1 MSKIINTNTCIRR
14 QDVNKVNSKSMSV
27 TFFTCRYYYILTDF
41 LHCLVHIL
49 LTLNMLLFKRI
60 CAKTYL
66 LFMCFDATSS
76 CYMKIKKCFFG
87 KKTS

>member
-41 LHCLVHIL
+41 LHC
-49 LTLNMLLFKRI
+49 F
-60 CAKTYL
+60 
-66 LFMCFDATSS
+66 SS
-76 CYMKIKKCFFG
+76 YFVDFEHVII
-87 KKTS
+87 